1 MEVDVAVLQ
10 DPRFWAP
17 MICVG
22 TSTEGVGDNR
32 NVTLNLIQI
41 EPNGRMV
48 AYCVRVLGS
57 HVLRPPYEPVRQP
70 PAAQPAQVD
79 MPLDTP
85 HQPVVV
91 PPPPS
96 KPQPKARP
104 AKSPEDHCHDSNRS
118 IVSRQHQ
125 HIVYVCQV
133 SRFTLSNLY
142 CTLCCRILS
151 RRSHRHHLQQSRCIY
166 GRTCLRFRSRR
177 RRSDRLQCMSR

>member
-1 MEVDVAVLQ
+1 MPWVHVVSRHTVCTKVRRQPALVPARVCHTQASVCIRDRDSLHTRDLAMEVDVAGLQ

-32 NVTLNLIQI
+32 NVTLHLIQT

-48 AYCVRVLGS
+48 AYGVRVLGS
-57 HVLRPPYEPVRQP
+57 HVLRPPYEPLRQP
-70 PAAQPAQVD
+70 PAAQSAEVD
-79 MPLDTP
+79 MPVATP

-96 KPQPKARP
+96 KPQAKARP

-118 IVSRQHQ
+118 IAS
-125 HIVYVCQV
+125 
-133 SRFTLSNLY
+133 
-142 CTLCCRILS
+142 
-151 RRSHRHHLQQSRCIY
+151 
-166 GRTCLRFRSRR
+166 
-177 RRSDRLQCMSR
+177 